1 LIFLAFTY
9 ILLLAIVGMLLYM
22 YLVLSRR
29 YRELRVAFDRKVAE
43 EANRL
48 AQRMFEEWEQKRLAE
63 IRAML
68 ESKYQTK
75 LREWMLEKEREIRED
90 AIKRSVAVLL
100 GRISEH
106 IAPLMVAAELGVNP
120 KDFRYIGSPVD
131 YIAFKGLSEG
141 NPEEIIFIEI
151 KASKNPSLTQRERAI
166 KQLVEKGRVTWR
178 LVSMRRLIE
187 EAYAQ
192 LEHEARRIAGKQVE
206 QQRNSL

>member
-1 LIFLAFTY
+1 MLLIVVA
-9 ILLLAIVGMLLYM
+9 VLLYM
-22 YLVLSRR
+22 YLGLYRR
-29 YRELRVAFDRKVAE
+29 YEELRVTFDRRVAE

-63 IRAML
+63 IRATI
-68 ESKYQTK
+68 ESEYRAR

-106 IAPLMVAAELGVNP
+106 IAPLMMAAELGVNP

-141 NPEEIIFIEI
+141 KPEEIIFIEV
-151 KASKNPSLTQRERAI
+151 KASKNPSLTPRERAV
-166 KQLVEKGRVTWR
+166 KQLVESGRVTWR
-178 LVSMRRLIE
+178 LVNMRQLVE
-187 EAYAQ
+187 EAYKQ
-192 LEHEARRIAGKQVE
+192 LEHEAQKIAEKQAE
-206 QQRNSL
+206 QSRTAEQTTSMR